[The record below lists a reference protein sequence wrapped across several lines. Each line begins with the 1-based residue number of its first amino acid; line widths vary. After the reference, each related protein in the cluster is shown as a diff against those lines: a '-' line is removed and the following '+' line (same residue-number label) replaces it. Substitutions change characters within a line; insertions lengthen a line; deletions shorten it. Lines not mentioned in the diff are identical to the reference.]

1 MTIDVIDN
9 YNEIYEFLTGWQLY
23 KIQYAQHKKNTLLEE
38 QEEETQKAREK
49 LIQNGTFVS
58 ELFDMENAKLQQKY
72 QAKIDLV
79 QKEIAAYL
87 INTMKPGF
95 VHGFTVPYVVNF
107 ALSQYQ
113 RYLKVKEYYTKTYP
127 DATERL
133 NAYTKDA
140 FVMEYIKEYYE
151 LLHVEFADQV

>member
-23 KIQYAQHKKNTLLEE
+23 KIQYAQHKKNTLLDELE
-38 QEEETQKAREK
+38 AETQKARDK

-58 ELFDMENAKLQQKY
+58 ELFDMERVKLQQKY
-72 QAKIDLV
+72 QVKIELV

-87 INTMKPGF
+87 TNTMKPGF
-95 VHGFTVPYVVNF
+95 VHGFTAPYVINF

-113 RYLKVKEYYTKTYP
+113 RYLEVKGYYTKAYANP
-127 DATERL
+127 AERL
-133 NAYTKDA
+133 SVYTRDA
-140 FVMEYIKEYYE
+140 FAIEYIKEYYD
-151 LLHVEFADQV
+151 LLHVEFAEQA